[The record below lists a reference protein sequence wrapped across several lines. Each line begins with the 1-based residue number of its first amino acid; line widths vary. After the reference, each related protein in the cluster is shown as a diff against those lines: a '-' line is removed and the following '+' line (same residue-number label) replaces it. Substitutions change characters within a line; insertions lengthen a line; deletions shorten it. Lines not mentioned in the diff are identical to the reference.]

1 MTQNSGLAMLA
12 RALADEYERAK
23 ALERKAQRYA
33 EHLEVVAQVAHDNAP
48 DPSQHKAQGTSFR
61 SCHNP
66 GCQRTVAVLRDT
78 DDILRDVL
86 YG

>member
-48 DPSQHKAQGTSFR
+48 DFR